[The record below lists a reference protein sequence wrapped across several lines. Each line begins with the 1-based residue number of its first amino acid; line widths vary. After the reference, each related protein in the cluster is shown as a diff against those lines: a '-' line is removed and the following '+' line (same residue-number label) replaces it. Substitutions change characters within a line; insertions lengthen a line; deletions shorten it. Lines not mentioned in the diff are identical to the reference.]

1 MENGIA
7 ITAKNISKTFHISE
21 DSHNTVKH
29 RLFNLFN
36 PPRRKDVLALKST
49 SLEIK
54 KGECIGLIGRNGC
67 GKTTLTKVLAGV
79 YPTDTGQI
87 KINGSTMLMNLGI
100 GMSHELTARE
110 NIYVSGSVLGLKIKE
125 VDKLFDA
132 IVDFAEIK
140 DFIDTKVKFFS
151 SGMMARLAFS
161 IAVNAGADIMF
172 LDEIFSVGDMKFQ
185 EKAVKVF
192 EGSWIRGKT
201 VVLVSHGMEVI
212 RKYCNRSAFMKHGQI
227 EFFGD
232 TDKAIELYNK
242 AREELRKDSL
252 WTTSYITIC
261 NKLVNVYLGIRQYQ
275 KAESIILE
283 VKEIRE
289 KIFGKEHPEY
299 AKSCSILAFVY
310 WSMGQ
315 YDKAE
320 PLYLEAKQIREKVQG
335 KEHPDY
341 ATACDNLA
349 ILYWSK
355 GEYDKAEPLY
365 LESKQIREKV
375 LGKEHPDYAK
385 TCKNL
390 GG

>member
-7 ITAKNISKTFHISE
+7 ITASNISKTFHISE

-49 SLEIK
+49 SLEIN

-87 KINGSTMLMNLGI
+87 KINGSTMLMNLGV

-185 EKAVKVF
+185 EKAIKIF
-192 EGSWIRGKT
+192 ESSWIQGKT

-212 RKYCNRSAFMKHGQI
+212 RKYCNRSAFMKHGRI

-232 TDKAIELYNK
+232 TDKAIELYK
-242 AREELRKDSL
+242 A
-252 WTTSYITIC
+252 
-261 NKLVNVYLGIRQYQ
+261 
-275 KAESIILE
+275 
-283 VKEIRE
+283 
-289 KIFGKEHPEY
+289 
-299 AKSCSILAFVY
+299 
-310 WSMGQ
+310 
-315 YDKAE
+315 
-320 PLYLEAKQIREKVQG
+320 
-335 KEHPDY
+335 
-341 ATACDNLA
+341 DN
-349 ILYWSK
+349 
-355 GEYDKAEPLY
+355 
-365 LESKQIREKV
+365 Q
-375 LGKEHPDYAK
+375 
-385 TCKNL
+385 
-390 GG
+390 